1 MSNGL
6 LEQEVG
12 VVKGVG
18 KERALELAEM
28 GINTLRDLFNY
39 YPYRYEDYQVRDLDA
54 IMHGD
59 KATIEGVIFSEP
71 LIKTLAKNKNYLS
84 VRVAVDNY
92 LITAVW
98 FNRAFL
104 KKQLQIGR
112 PILLTGKWDKNRL
125 QLTVSESEFLDSQ
138 QPSKKGHLLPVYSL
152 PSNISQNVFRKIL
165 INAFKQFYQTIN
177 DYYPPEVLDKY
188 KMYSLSEALKAI
200 HFPKDYQD
208 GKHARR
214 RLVYDELLFYQLKI
228 QYYKLHNRNSW
239 AGTAKEIDHQRIADF
254 INKLP
259 FSLTKAQNR
268 VIAEILADMSNEL
281 AMNRLLQGDVGS
293 GKTVVAAVT
302 LYANYLSGNQGAL
315 MVPTEILAEQ
325 HYSSMINYLANYGI
339 EVALLTGKVTAAN
352 RRSILGQLQMGL
364 IDVVVGTHAIIQDEV
379 FFKNLGFVIT
389 DEQHR
394 FGVEQRAALRKKG
407 QEKTPDVLYM
417 TATPIPRTLAITAYG
432 DMEISTIDEY
442 PVGRKKIETYWVK
455 PKSFARVLGFMEKE
469 LKAGRQAYVICPLI
483 EESEKLD
490 LQNALEVHGRLTE
503 HFSNY
508 SIGLLHGRQ
517 TAKEKD
523 EIMSRFTDNHINV
536 LVSTTVVEVG
546 VDVPNA
552 TIMVIYDAE
561 RFGLA
566 QLHQLRGRVGRGEWQ
581 SYCVLLADPKN
592 EISKERMRVMTETN
606 DGFVI
611 SRKDLELR
619 GQGDFFGSKQSG
631 LPDFKLADLFA
642 DYRTLEVAS
651 ADAGRLIKGSEF
663 WEDPKWSRLV
673 NELQRFAVF
682 QNETLDS

>member
-1 MSNGL
+1 MSYEL

-18 KERALELAEM
+18 KERALELTEM

-54 IMHGD
+54 IIHGD

-104 KKQLQIGR
+104 KRQLRIGR
-112 PILLTGKWDKNRL
+112 PVLLTGKWDKNRL
-125 QLTVSESEFLDSQ
+125 QLTVYESEFLDSQ

-152 PSNISQNVFRKIL
+152 PGNISQNVFRKIL
-165 INAFKQFYQTIN
+165 ISAFKQFYHALT
-177 DYYPPEVLDKY
+177 DYYPTEVLDKY
-188 KMYSLSEALKAI
+188 KMYSLTEALKAI

-228 QYYKLHNRNSW
+228 HYYKLHNRNNW
-239 AGTAKEIDHQRIADF
+239 VGTAKEIDHQRITDF

-268 VIAEILADMSNEL
+268 VIAEILADMSNEQ

-325 HYSSMINYLANYGI
+325 HYSSMINYLANYDI
-339 EVALLTGKVTAAN
+339 EVALLTGKLTAAN
-352 RRSILGQLQMGL
+352 RRSILGQLQMGF

-455 PKSFARVLGFMEKE
+455 PKAFARVLDFMEKE

-523 EIMSRFTDNHINV
+523 EIMSRFTGNHLNV

-552 TIMVIYDAE
+552 TLMVIYDAE

-611 SRKDLELR
+611 ARKDLELR

-631 LPDFKLADLFA
+631 LPVFKLADLFA

-663 WEDPKWSRLV
+663 WQDPKWSRLV